1 MKKSANLSVLEAI
14 SAPKSRQIDLIVV
27 HCTATKP
34 SSDVH
39 SSDVDRFHRQRG
51 FAGIGYH
58 FLIALDGSIELG
70 RPLEQVG
77 AHCLGHNARSIGVA
91 YVGGLDTAGKPADTR
106 TAPQKQALTAL
117 LQRLR
122 QLFPQAEIAPHRRFA
137 AKACP
142 CFDVDKEYAKL

>member
-14 SAPKSRQIDLIVV
+14 RAPKSRQIDLIVV

-34 SSDVH
+34 SADVH
-39 SSDVDRFHRQRG
+39 GAAVDRWHRQRG

-58 FLIALDGSIELG
+58 FLITLDGSIEAG

-77 AHCLGHNARSIGVA
+77 AHCLGHNAHSIGVA
-91 YVGGLDTAGKPADTR
+91 YVGGLDANGRPADTR
-106 TAPQKQALTAL
+106 TAAQKQALVEL

-122 QLFPQAEIAPHRRFA
+122 QFFPQAEIAPHRRFA

>member
-34 SSDVH
+34 SADVH
-39 SSDVDRFHRQRG
+39 VADVDRWHRQRG

-58 FLIALDGSIELG
+58 FLITLDGSIEAG

-77 AHCLGHNARSIGVA
+77 AHCLGHNAHSVGVA
-91 YVGGLDTAGKPADTR
+91 YVGGLDANGRPADTR
-106 TAPQKQALTAL
+106 TAAQKQALVEL

-142 CFDVDKEYAKL
+142 CFDVDKEYVKL

>member
-14 SAPKSRQIDLIVV
+14 RAPKSRQIDLIVV

-34 SSDVH
+34 SADVH
-39 SSDVDRFHRQRG
+39 VAAVDRWHRQRG

-58 FLIALDGSIELG
+58 FLITLDGSIEAG

-77 AHCLGHNARSIGVA
+77 AHCLGHNAHSVGVA
-91 YVGGLDTAGKPADTR
+91 YVGGLDANGRPADTR
-106 TAPQKQALTAL
+106 TAAQKQALVEL

-122 QLFPQAEIAPHRRFA
+122 QFFPQAEIAPHRRFA